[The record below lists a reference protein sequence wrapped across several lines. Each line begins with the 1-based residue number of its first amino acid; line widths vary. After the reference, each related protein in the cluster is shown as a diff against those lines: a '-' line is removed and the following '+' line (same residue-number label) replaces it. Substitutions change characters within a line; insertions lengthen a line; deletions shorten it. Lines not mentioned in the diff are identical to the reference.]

1 MDPLLVAA
9 GPITHV
15 GTGETLTFWII
26 APIAVLGALGMVFAK
41 KAVHSALMLVA
52 NLFCVAVCYLL
63 QDAPFLGFVQI
74 VVYTGAI
81 MVLFLFVLMLI
92 GVESSESLVETL
104 RGQRLAATVLGLGFA
119 GLLVFPLG
127 KVIKDQP
134 AAGVAA
140 VNSSGGGN
148 IHAIARLL
156 FTQYVFAFEAVSAL
170 LVIAAVGAMILAHR
184 ERTGPKPSQK
194 ETLRRRIAEGGV
206 LTPRPGPGVYARA
219 DSADQEP
226 MLPGGPSAAE
236 GGAGNGLVGGASP
249 APSHLPP
256 GERPPGD
263 GSSGGETGTAPAGGG
278 PNDPTAGDPATGPG
292 LTDGS
297 APVGAGKGSGL

>member
-1 MDPLLVAA
+1 MGPQYFAA
-9 GPITHV
+9 AAPITHV
-15 GTGETLTFWII
+15 GIGETLTFWIV

-41 KAVHSALMLVA
+41 KAVHGALSLVGTM
-52 NLFCVAVCYLL
+52 FCLAVCYLL

-104 RGQRLAATVLGLGFA
+104 RGQRVAAVVFGLGFA

-127 KVIKDQP
+127 KAIRHQP
-134 AAGVAA
+134 AAGVATA
-140 VNSSGGGN
+140 NQTGGGN

-170 LVIAAVGAMILAHR
+170 LVVAAVGAMILSHR
-184 ERTGPKPSQK
+184 ERTGPRPSQK
-194 ETLRRRIAEGGV
+194 ETLRRRIAEGRV
-206 LTPRPGPGVYARA
+206 LTPVPGPGVFARA
-219 DSADQEP
+219 DSADQIP
-226 MLPGGPSAAE
+226 TLPSTDR
-236 GGAGNGLVGGASP
+236 GLVGGAP
-249 APSHLPP
+249 PEPPLLPP
-256 GERPPGD
+256 GEEPSGGTGPHGGVGGD
-263 GSSGGETGTAPAGGG
+263 GPDAS
-278 PNDPTAGDPATGPG
+278 TGPG
-292 LTDGS
+292 AANGS

>member
-1 MDPLLVAA
+1 MDAQLLAA
-9 GPITHV
+9 AAPITHV
-15 GTGETLTFWII
+15 GVGETLTFWII
-26 APIAVLGALGMVFAK
+26 APIAVIGALGMVFAK
-41 KAVHSALMLVA
+41 KAVHGALMLVA

-104 RGQRLAATVLGLGFA
+104 RGQRVAAVVLGLGFA

-127 KVIKDQP
+127 KAIKNQP
-134 AAGVAA
+134 AAGVAD
-140 VNSSGGGN
+140 VNQAGGGN

-170 LVIAAVGAMILAHR
+170 LVIAAVGAMILSHR
-184 ERTGPKPSQK
+184 ERTGPRPSQK
-194 ETLRRRIAEGGV
+194 ETLRRRIAEGRV
-206 LTPRPGPGVYARA
+206 LTPVPGPGVYARA
-219 DSADQEP
+219 DSADQVP
-226 MLPGGPSAAE
+226 TLPGADR
-236 GGAGNGLVGGASP
+236 GLVGGVPTS
-249 APSHLPP
+249 LPP
-256 GERPPGD
+256 GEEPPG
-263 GSSGGETGTAPAGGG
+263 G
-278 PNDPTAGDPATGPG
+278 TGPG
-292 LTDGS
+292 GGVGGDSPDASTGPGAANGS

>member
-1 MDPLLVAA
+1 MDAQLLAA
-9 GPITHV
+9 AAPITHV
-15 GTGETLTFWII
+15 GVGETLTFWII

-41 KAVHSALMLVA
+41 KAVHGALMLVL

-104 RGQRLAATVLGLGFA
+104 RGQRVAAVVLGLGFA

-127 KVIKDQP
+127 KAIKNQP
-134 AAGVAA
+134 AAGVAS
-140 VNSSGGGN
+140 VNEAGGGN

-170 LVIAAVGAMILAHR
+170 LVIAAVGAMILSHR
-184 ERTGPKPSQK
+184 ERTGPRPSQK
-194 ETLRRRIAEGGV
+194 ETLRRRIAEGRV
-206 LTPRPGPGVYARA
+206 LTPVPGPGVYARA
-219 DSADQEP
+219 DSADQVP
-226 MLPGGPSAAE
+226 ALPGTDR
-236 GGAGNGLVGGASP
+236 GLVGGVPTS
-249 APSHLPP
+249 LPP
-256 GERPPGD
+256 GEEPPGGTGPD
-263 GSSGGETGTAPAGGG
+263 GGVGGDSPDAS
-278 PNDPTAGDPATGPG
+278 TGPG
-292 LTDGS
+292 AANGS

>member
-1 MDPLLVAA
+1 MDPQFLAA
-9 GPITHV
+9 APITHAGV
-15 GTGETLTFWII
+15 GETLTFWII

-41 KAVHSALMLVA
+41 KAVHGALMLVT

-63 QDAPFLGFVQI
+63 LDAPFLGFVQI

-104 RGQRLAATVLGLGFA
+104 RGQRFAATILGLGFA

-127 KVIKDQP
+127 KAIRHQP

-140 VNSSGGGN
+140 ANQEGGGN

-206 LTPRPGPGVYARA
+206 LTPLPGPGVYARA
-219 DSADQEP
+219 DSADQQP
-226 MLPGGPSAAE
+226 MLPGAE
-236 GGAGNGLVGGASP
+236 HGLVGGT
-249 APSHLPP
+249 APGAGHPPP
-256 GERPPGD
+256 GEEPPG
-263 GSSGGETGTAPAGGG
+263 GAGTAHDAGDSADGGG
-278 PNDPTAGDPATGPG
+278 AHDVATGPHV
-292 LTDGS
+292 TDGS

>member
-1 MDPLLVAA
+1 MDAQLLAA
-9 GPITHV
+9 AAPITHV
-15 GTGETLTFWII
+15 GVGETLTFWII

-41 KAVHSALMLVA
+41 KAVHGALMLVA

-104 RGQRLAATVLGLGFA
+104 RGQRVAAVVLGLGFA

-127 KVIKDQP
+127 KAIKNQP
-134 AAGVAA
+134 AAGVAS
-140 VNSSGGGN
+140 VNEAGGGN

-170 LVIAAVGAMILAHR
+170 LVIAAVGAMILSHR
-184 ERTGPKPSQK
+184 ERTGPRPSQK
-194 ETLRRRIAEGGV
+194 ETLRRRIAEGRV
-206 LTPRPGPGVYARA
+206 LTPVPGPGVYARA
-219 DSADQEP
+219 DSADQVP
-226 MLPGGPSAAE
+226 ALPGTDR
-236 GGAGNGLVGGASP
+236 GLVGGAPTS
-249 APSHLPP
+249 LPP
-256 GERPPGD
+256 GEEPPG
-263 GSSGGETGTAPAGGG
+263 G
-278 PNDPTAGDPATGPG
+278 TGPG
-292 LTDGS
+292 SGVGGDSPDASTGPGAANGS

>member
-1 MDPLLVAA
+1 MDPHLLAA
-9 GPITHV
+9 APMTHASI
-15 GTGETLTFWII
+15 GETLTFWII

-41 KAVHSALMLVA
+41 RAVHGALMLVA

-81 MVLFLFVLMLI
+81 MVLFLFVLMLV
-92 GVESSESLVETL
+92 GVDSSESLVETL
-104 RGQRLAATVLGLGFA
+104 RGQRVAAAVLGLGFA

-127 KVIKDQP
+127 KVIQGQP
-134 AAGVAA
+134 AVGVAA
-140 VNSSGGGN
+140 ANSAGGGN

-170 LVIAAVGAMILAHR
+170 LVIAAVGAMILGHR

-194 ETLRRRIAEGGV
+194 ETLRRRFEQGGV
-206 LTPRPGPGVYARA
+206 LTPLPGPGVYARA
-219 DSADQEP
+219 DSADQQP
-226 MLPGGPSAAE
+226 ALPDREHGLLGGPSPR
-236 GGAGNGLVGGASP
+236 P
-249 APSHLPP
+249 AQLPP
-256 GERPPGD
+256 GED
-263 GSSGGETGTAPAGGG
+263 EGTDNPAGGDDTG
-278 PNDPTAGDPATGPG
+278 GEPATDGLAGPG
-292 LTDGS
+292 AEDGA

>member
-1 MDPLLVAA
+1 MDAQLLAA
-9 GPITHV
+9 AAPITHV
-15 GTGETLTFWII
+15 GVGETLTFWII

-41 KAVHSALMLVA
+41 KAVHGALMLVA

-104 RGQRLAATVLGLGFA
+104 RGQRVAAVVLGLGFA

-127 KVIKDQP
+127 KAIKNQP
-134 AAGVAA
+134 AAGVAS
-140 VNSSGGGN
+140 VNEAGGGN

-170 LVIAAVGAMILAHR
+170 LVIAAVGAMILSHR
-184 ERTGPKPSQK
+184 ERTGPRPSQK
-194 ETLRRRIAEGGV
+194 ETLRRRIAEGRV
-206 LTPRPGPGVYARA
+206 LTPVPGPGVYARA
-219 DSADQEP
+219 DSADQVP
-226 MLPGGPSAAE
+226 TLPSTDR
-236 GGAGNGLVGGASP
+236 GLVGGVPTS
-249 APSHLPP
+249 LPP
-256 GERPPGD
+256 GEEPPG
-263 GSSGGETGTAPAGGG
+263 G
-278 PNDPTAGDPATGPG
+278 TGPG
-292 LTDGS
+292 GGVGGDSPDTSTGPGVANGS

>member
-1 MDPLLVAA
+1 MDLLASQA
-9 GPITHV
+9 LAEAPITHASI
-15 GTGETLTFWII
+15 GETVTFWFI
-26 APIAVLGALGMVFAK
+26 APVAVLGALGMVFAK
-41 KAVHSALMLVA
+41 KAVHGALMLVA

-127 KVIKDQP
+127 HVIRHQP

-140 VNSSGGGN
+140 ANSAGGGN

-170 LVIAAVGAMILAHR
+170 LVIAAVGAMVLGHR
-184 ERTGPKPSQK
+184 ERTGPPPSQK
-194 ETLRRRIAEGGV
+194 ETLRRRFAEGGV
-206 LTPRPGPGVYARA
+206 LTPLPGPGVYART
-219 DSADQEP
+219 DSADQQP
-226 MLPGGPSAAE
+226 TLPRAPENREAQG
-236 GGAGNGLVGGASP
+236 P
-249 APSHLPP
+249 APRPVQLPP
-256 GERPPGD
+256 GEEPPANGSGD
-263 GSSGGETGTAPAGGG
+263 GPDQDGGSEPV
-278 PNDPTAGDPATGPG
+278 TGPG
-292 LTDGS
+292 ATDGT